1 MSKDAKR
8 ILVTGCAGFIAS
20 KITEQLIATGQ
31 QVVGLDNM
39 NLAYPVELKQWRLAK
54 LKKLSGFTFMLSD
67 VTNFNGLKE
76 IFESYSLTSVVNL
89 AAYAGVRP
97 SVENPWIYME
107 TNLTGTLNL
116 LELCKTFNVSK
127 FLLASTSSLYG
138 QNPTPFQ
145 ESQTTDGP
153 LSPYAASKKSAEALA
168 YTYHYLHGIDVSIP
182 RYFTVYGPAGRP
194 DMAVFKFIHHIAEG
208 LPIPVYGDGRQ
219 KRDFTYVDDIAAGSV
234 SALKTDG
241 FEVFNLGS
249 DHPVELNYLISLIE
263 KYLNKTAEIQFLTP
277 HRADAPVTWA
287 QIDKAKSLLNW
298 EAKVSIEEGIKNSVE
313 WYLENRNWIVD
324 MQQKENQ
331 SVKE

>member
-1 MSKDAKR
+1 MNKDAKR

-20 KITEQLIATGQ
+20 KITEQLISTGQ

-39 NLAYPVELKQWRLAK
+39 NPAYPVELKQWRLAK
-54 LKKLSGFTFMLSD
+54 LEKLSGFTFVPSD
-67 VTNFNGLKE
+67 VTDFNGLKE

-194 DMAVFKFIHHIAEG
+194 DMAVFKFIHRIAEG

-263 KYLNKTAEIQFLTP
+263 KYLNKTAEIQFLAP

-313 WYLENRNWIVD
+313 WYLENRNWIVE
-324 MQQKENQ
+324 MQQTENQ